1 LNYGREREIERRERE
16 RERIEESVEKRGIEG
31 FVKSVASGSV
41 KEAKSNPY

>member
-1 LNYGREREIERRERE
+1 MGERERDREARERESV
-16 RERIEESVEKRGIEG
+16 EESVEKRGIEG